1 MKFRKIL
8 RVIKNKI
15 KINCLMS
22 KMRVNKN
29 RKKREILLWKIY
41 LAYKSKSRLI
51 PLRKKQVLINRIK
64 ARKYNCLYIL
74 IKIKNKI
81 NY

>member
-1 MKFRKIL
+1 MQTKKRFLKSLVAVVLIEISNKKLIFQLLYMMKFRKIL

-29 RKKREILLWKIY
+29 RKKREILL
-41 LAYKSKSRLI
+41 
-51 PLRKKQVLINRIK
+51 
-64 ARKYNCLYIL
+64 
-74 IKIKNKI
+74 
-81 NY
+81 